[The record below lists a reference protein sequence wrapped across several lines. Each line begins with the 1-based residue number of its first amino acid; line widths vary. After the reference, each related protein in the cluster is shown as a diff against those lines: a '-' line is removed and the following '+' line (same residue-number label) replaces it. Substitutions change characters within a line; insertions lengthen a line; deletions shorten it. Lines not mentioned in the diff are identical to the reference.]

1 MLMKLQP
8 EASVDALQEMDWGQ
22 WEGHTLASL
31 RALDPLAFT
40 RNEDRGLD
48 FRPPDGESPR
58 DVRSRLRQWIESLTD
73 QDLPAIGVC
82 HKGVLRAALSLATD
96 WDMTDDP
103 PEKLRDGKA
112 HLYRV
117 HEGQLLVEELNIPLV
132 SKQS

>member
-1 MLMKLQP
+1 MLMQLQP
-8 EASVDALQEMDWGQ
+8 EASVHALQEMDWGQ
-22 WEGHTLASL
+22 WEGHTLESL

-73 QDLPAIGVC
+73 QDLPAISVC